1 MISINQIDLIL
12 KKAKIE
18 DDFINFE
25 KLNGGA
31 NNQVFLLKLKNRKMF
46 ERTITPMDSQDINIE
61 YLEENISNLSQDE
74 IYSTIILILKGLE
87 ETIND
92 LHFRVAALE
101 GEELG
106 QS

>member
-1 MISINQIDLIL
+1 
-12 KKAKIE
+12 
-18 DDFINFE
+18 
-25 KLNGGA
+25 
-31 NNQVFLLKLKNRKMF
+31 
-46 ERTITPMDSQDINIE
+46 MDSQDINIQ
-61 YLEENISNLSQDE
+61 YLEENIATLSQDE
-74 IYSTIILILKGLE
+74 IYSTIIIILKGLE

>member
-1 MISINQIDLIL
+1 M
-12 KKAKIE
+12 
-18 DDFINFE
+18 
-25 KLNGGA
+25 
-31 NNQVFLLKLKNRKMF
+31 KLKNRKMF
-46 ERTITPMDSQDINIE
+46 ERTITRMDSQDINIE